1 MFGYNDEYYMDKIH
15 AQQIVEKL
23 ENDLKKKD
31 LTKEKIIRKKLV
43 LKCLK
48 YYFSL

>member
-1 MFGYNDEYYMDKIH
+1 MFGYNDQYYMDKIH
-15 AQQIVEKL
+15 AQQMLQKL
-23 ENDLKKKD
+23 ETDLKKKD
-31 LTKEKIIRKKLV
+31 LTREKSVRKQLV